1 MNAVLNETR
10 FVAADSQADYDA
22 WLARE
27 VQEALDDPRPTITH
41 TEVLRRSAIRREE
54 LLSNATC

>member
-27 VQEALDDPRPTITH
+27 VQAAIDDPRPPITH
-41 TEVLRRSAIRREE
+41 AEVLRRSAIRREE
-54 LLSNATC
+54 LLNSVAY